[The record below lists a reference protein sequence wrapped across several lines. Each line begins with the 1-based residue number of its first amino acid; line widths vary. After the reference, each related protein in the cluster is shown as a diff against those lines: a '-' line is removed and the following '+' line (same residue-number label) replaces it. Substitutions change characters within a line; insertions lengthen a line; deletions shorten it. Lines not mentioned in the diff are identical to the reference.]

1 MVDFNLKKMRKKNPK
16 HELDFNMHMKPNQ
29 TQLPYLFLKEIHLTA
44 IQCKL
49 IVSSIIMNCVIIIF
63 NHFSPASFLNAER
76 ILEYNF

>member
-1 MVDFNLKKMRKKNPK
+1 MILIFEKKKKTK

-29 TQLPYLFLKEIHLTA
+29 TQLPYLFLKEIHLAA

-49 IVSSIIMNCVIIIF
+49 SFIYYNELCDNNIQSILAR
-63 NHFSPASFLNAER
+63 PLFLNAER